1 MSNAAKIPDV
11 LVASILDFESG
22 IRRQECGLNSVIGR
36 FSDMHIQSSTG
47 AYSLWGEPRKTD
59 SGKKE
64 KRENFTSVSW
74 ILKSSNIGRP
84 AQITNIHSVVNK
96 IN

>member
-1 MSNAAKIPDV
+1 MSYATKIPDV

-22 IRRQECGLNSVIGR
+22 IRGQECGLNSVLDR
-36 FSDMHIQSSTG
+36 FSDMHTQSSTG
-47 AYSLWGEPRKTD
+47 VYSLWGEPRKTD

-64 KRENFTSVSW
+64 KRENFTNVSW
-74 ILKSSNIGRP
+74 ILKSSNIGKP
-84 AQITNIHSVVNK
+84 AQISNVHSVVNK